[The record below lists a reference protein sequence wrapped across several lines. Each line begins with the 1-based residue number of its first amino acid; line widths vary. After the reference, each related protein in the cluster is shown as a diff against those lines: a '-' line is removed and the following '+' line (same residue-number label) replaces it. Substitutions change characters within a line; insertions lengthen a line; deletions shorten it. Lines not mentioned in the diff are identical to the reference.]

1 MSFAGNFNLGDTAY
15 GTFVTKNTSG
25 SPVNATSLPTFRV
38 YGSGAVLSA
47 VNGTAAFKDTGTITG
62 ATNATPIVI
71 TCASHGLSTGTRVT
85 VVNVGGNTAA
95 NGTFDVTVVNA
106 NSFSLDSSVGNA
118 PYTSGGTWN
127 TAGLYKFSFTAS
139 GGNGFAAGSNY
150 AILLNYTVSATAMA
164 QQQYFGVV

>member
-1 MSFAGNFNLGDTAY
+1 
-15 GTFVTKNTSG
+15 
-25 SPVNATSLPTFRV
+25 
-38 YGSGAVLSA
+38 
-47 VNGTAAFKDTGTITG
+47 
-62 ATNATPIVI
+62 
-71 TCASHGLSTGTRVT
+71 